1 MKKKILGL
9 LIALG
14 LSVPT
19 FASITVS
26 PTRLEINAN
35 KARNNYVSV
44 SVEVRGDSQK
54 AVRYR
59 AYSGYFAVA
68 DNGKMVID
76 ASDTNNP
83 HNIAKKVR
91 FVPSEFTVPAGKTQR
106 VRVNIADIKSLPD
119 GESRAIIY
127 LEDVNPK
134 EMNVPNNYGIGAQLI
149 LKTRVGVPVYVDK
162 GKFTRH
168 GEIETFEIVKK
179 SDGLYTKTKLISD
192 GNTRL
197 RYTGKIQIVSGKK
210 LIEEYSMDGGVV
222 GEGTSSTFEQKI
234 KTDKIKEAGE
244 YTIKAIISYFD
255 ENGNKKNIKKDA
267 ILQIKGEI

>member
-119 GESRAIIY
+119 GESRAIILLSLFLFLLIQLDLLLFLY
-127 LEDVNPK
+127 RL
-134 EMNVPNNYGIGAQLI
+134 MAALPNF
-149 LKTRVGVPVYVDK
+149 LKYNKTIYVQPCS
-162 GKFTRH
+162 
-168 GEIETFEIVKK
+168 I
-179 SDGLYTKTKLISD
+179 
-192 GNTRL
+192 
-197 RYTGKIQIVSGKK
+197 
-210 LIEEYSMDGGVV
+210 
-222 GEGTSSTFEQKI
+222 
-234 KTDKIKEAGE
+234 
-244 YTIKAIISYFD
+244 
-255 ENGNKKNIKKDA
+255 
-267 ILQIKGEI
+267 